1 MRHHRC
7 FHRQAGVSFFS
18 NGDFYGDCHRSFIA
32 FYSYVEY
39 QFFIIASRKINDLF
53 TSASSRSTVT
63 TTTSSSTSASE
74 DNGDSFISAPTT
86 SSLSPPASVTPSN
99 ISTNNQ
105 HLQGIVHGLGFKHAV
120 RLSGTAAAKGIN
132 KVIAKRSYRTT
143 SLWIQRL
150 ATSTWSSQRARLRHP
165 SREVSTIEP
174 SPAILLTNV

>member
-132 KVIAKRSYRTT
+132 KVIAKRSYLNLRRVQQRRRRLLHYTIWT
-143 SLWIQRL
+143 WIQRL
-150 ATSTWSSQRARLRHP
+150 VASTFTTRRRAR
-165 SREVSTIEP
+165 
-174 SPAILLTNV
+174 